1 MDTATAPRVEAST
14 RLSWLDTFRG
24 LSIAL
29 VVVGHVLG
37 GLAFASFVSEG
48 DRVRLW
54 GAYDL
59 LYTFRM
65 PALFLASGLFAAR
78 SLRRGFE
85 SFLGDK
91 TRTLAYPYL
100 LWSLIGWAAH
110 SVASGMTN
118 TAADPW
124 TPLKILYDP
133 MKGVWF
139 LYVLFVAMLL
149 YGAWASRGGG
159 RWGFLAFGAALHASP
174 LLIDPLPS
182 LAAQVCRFLVYFA
195 LGIVLA
201 DHVRAIAGRL
211 TPGRLLLLVPSA
223 FGMMKAFV
231 ALGLD
236 EHPVLDLLP
245 ALCGTLGMFGV
256 AMLIDRL
263 PGVSALRHF
272 GRQSLQIYV
281 AGGHASVAG
290 RIALQRA
297 LGVEAVSVHVALGT
311 IAGLVFP
318 MLLVSAC
325 RLLGFRYL
333 FTWPKPVDRG
343 SLPVPNST
351 NGAVAIRRGPIA
363 GGASP

>member
-1 MDTATAPRVEAST
+1 MDNASNPRPDAST

-48 DRVRLW
+48 NRVRLW

-78 SLRRGFE
+78 SLRRGFGV
-85 SFLGDK
+85 FVADK
-91 TRTLAYPYL
+91 GRTLAYPYL

-118 TAADPW
+118 TSADPW

-133 MKGVWF
+133 MTGVWF

-149 YGAWASRGGG
+149 FGAWASRGGG
-159 RWGFLAFGAALHASP
+159 RWGFLAFGAVLHAAP
-174 LLIDPLPS
+174 LLINPLPS
-182 LAAQVCRFLVYFA
+182 LAEQVCRFLVYFA

-201 DHVRAIAGRL
+201 DHVRAIAQRL
-211 TPGRLLLLVPSA
+211 TLGRLLVLVPSA
-223 FGMMKAFV
+223 FGSMKAFV

-236 EHPVLDLLP
+236 EDPVLDLVP

-263 PGVSALRHF
+263 PGVAALRHF
-272 GRQSLQIYV
+272 GRHSLQIYV

-290 RIALQRA
+290 RIALQRV
-297 LGVEAVSVHVALGT
+297 LGVEMLSVHVALGT

-325 RLLGFRYL
+325 RLLGFRHL
-333 FTWPKPVDRG
+333 FTWPKPSERG
-343 SLPVPNST
+343 TTPMPSSPSGL
-351 NGAVAIRRGPIA
+351 VARRRGPVT